1 MIWGWKA
8 AVEITEPIPNPVKSK
23 HGVSATFEQTARGFH
38 FPHSGKKNFPAFLFV
53 PIMRTME
60 RKALLK
66 NEDNWSRNYRDRKL
80 DHHSILEFLS
90 PTFYTF

>member
-38 FPHSGKKNFPAFLFV
+38 FPHSGKKKFPCIFICAHY
-53 PIMRTME
+53 
-60 RKALLK
+60 
-66 NEDNWSRNYRDRKL
+66 EDDGKKSSFKKWGQLIQKL
-80 DHHSILEFLS
+80 QR
-90 PTFYTF
+90 